1 MKKIRKILI
10 CAISVIM
17 IGCTLVKKKAD
28 MSGYTKLEEDHVFLK
43 CDSTEFYKK
52 LQNKET
58 FVVYLGTPSCD
69 TCQNMVI
76 PINNVAKEKEIDVYY
91 VCTDDNEEKNVQGIE
106 YYDEIVEAAKELLP
120 YNNDGKQFLYTP
132 SVFCVKDGEIK
143 DIVNAVSLANEDG
156 STEYSEERTRVRLEE
171 GFSKIE

>member
-1 MKKIRKILI
+1 MKKLRKVLI
-10 CAISVIM
+10 CAISVM
-17 IGCTLVKKKAD
+17 ITGCTIVNKKAD
-28 MSGYTKLEEDHVFLK
+28 MSGYTNLEEDYVFLK
-43 CDSTEFYKK
+43 SDSIDFYDK

-58 FVVYLGTPSCD
+58 FVVYLGTPSCE
-69 TCQNMVI
+69 TCQKMVTA
-76 PINNVAKEKEIDVYY
+76 INEVAKEKEIDVYY
-91 VCTDDNEEKNVQGIE
+91 INTNDNEEKNVKGIE

-143 DIVNAVSLANEDG
+143 DIVNAISLANEDG
-156 STEYSEERTRVRLEE
+156 STEYSEERTKVRLEE